1 MEFVINIIFHI
12 LNFAVVIGLGV
23 YLFRSKIMN
32 LMRQEMIVEVLER
45 SSLFKRLEGLKKQSK
60 NLVMAYDHQRS
71 FHQDLEK
78 KMERWQQVVQAQ
90 QDNRI
95 TEGERIAQKM
105 HERSEHEMEERH
117 RRTLSRIVLAQA
129 LAQADE
135 QLVRC
140 FMQEQVKKAYTT
152 KVIDQLRK
160 EAI

>member
-78 KMERWQQVVQAQ
+78 KMERWQQAVQTQ
-90 QDNRI
+90 QANRTI
-95 TEGERIAQKM
+95 EGELLAQKM
-105 HERSEHEMEERH
+105 HERSEHEMQERH
-117 RRTLSRIVLAQA
+117 RRTLSRTVLTQA
-129 LAQADE
+129 LTQADE

-140 FMQEQVKKAYTT
+140 FAQEQVKKTYTT
-152 KVIDQLRK
+152 KIIDQLRK
-160 EAI
+160 GAE

>member
-95 TEGERIAQKM
+95 IEGERIAQKM

-117 RRTLSRIVLAQA
+117 RRTLSRIVLTQA

-140 FMQEQVKKAYTT
+140 FAQAPIKQAYTT
-152 KVIDQLRK
+152 KVIDELRK
-160 EAI
+160 GSV